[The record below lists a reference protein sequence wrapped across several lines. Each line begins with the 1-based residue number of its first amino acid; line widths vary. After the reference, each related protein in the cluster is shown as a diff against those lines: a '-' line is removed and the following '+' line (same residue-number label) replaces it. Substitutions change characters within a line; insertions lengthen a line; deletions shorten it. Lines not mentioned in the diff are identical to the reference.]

1 MSESARLESVYELDA
16 TTAWVRG
23 GGYSRVALQM
33 PDELLGDAT
42 AVAAALERRCND
54 ALDRAEGA
62 PVRVFVLADTTF
74 GSCCVDEVAA
84 AHHNADCIVHFGRAC
99 MSPVARL
106 PARFVFHKV
115 EIDTDTC
122 AAAIRAHAAA
132 LARPEATPD
141 DDRRVEALVVLVDQ
155 EHAHRAAALREA
167 VARETTDRDAG
178 AGPPVVFADAAPV
191 EALPR
196 ARAFSK
202 APRARRCGG
211 GCSCASESACGRP
224 ELSCGD
230 DAGDGTCATCG
241 EPRPSDQDPSAAT
254 ERDGDET
261 YDFRGK
267 TSSSSNDDESSS
279 VRVGGHFFSLP
290 SGRRSEPFLSRCA
303 FVWVGRGESPSLTQA
318 LSVLHGRCRG
328 VAQFDP
334 ESGDLALEAAGSGV
348 VARVVKRRRFLIEKA
363 RESRVVGI
371 VAGTLGVAGYL
382 AAIAELRALIKR
394 SGRKSYTVVAGKPN
408 PQKLANFPEIE
419 TFVLVSCEHA
429 ALVDGRDY
437 LQPVITPWEAQVAF
451 THGAHWDG
459 EVRLDFDHLLE
470 PRGGASALGALARRE
485 EGRREETPEF
495 SFLGGGVR
503 AGPRRRV
510 PGEPRDEDEASSS
523 EGEEEGDENEG
534 VLGDGS
540 VRVKSKAAT
549 ALATRASAAVA
560 ARAGGSGIADVR
572 SGAEYL
578 LSRRTYTGLEP
589 GPRRDE
595 DGAAADAPLEAA
607 KGLSGRARSYKS
619 ENAKT

>member
-1 MSESARLESVYELDA
+1 MSAMSESARLESAYELDA

-33 PDELLGDAT
+33 PDELLGDAV

-54 ALDRAEGA
+54 APDRAEGA

-122 AAAIRAHAAA
+122 AAAICKHAAA
-132 LARPEATPD
+132 LARPEAAPD
-141 DDRRVEALVVLVDQ
+141 DDGRVEALVVLVDQ

-167 VARETTDRDAG
+167 VARETTDRGAG

-202 APRARRCGG
+202 APTALRSGG
-211 GCSCASESACGRP
+211 GCSRASESACVLQGP
-224 ELSCGD
+224 SCED
-230 DAGDGTCATCG
+230 AAGDGTCATCG
-241 EPRPSDQDPSAAT
+241 DPRPTDGDPSRAT
-254 ERDGDET
+254 ERGGEET
-261 YDFRGK
+261 SDDAK
-267 TSSSSNDDESSS
+267 KNQTSSSSTDAS

-290 SGRRSEPFLSRCA
+290 SGATEPSRCA
-303 FVWVGRGESPSLTQA
+303 FLWVGRGESPSLTHA

-334 ESGDLALEAAGSGV
+334 ESGGSAFEAAGSGV
-348 VARVVKRRRFLIEKA
+348 VARAVKRRRFLIEKA

-470 PRGGASALGALARRE
+470 PRRGAAAPGALSCE
-485 EGRREETPEF
+485 ENERREETPEF

-503 AGPRRRV
+503 AGPRRRF
-510 PGEPRDEDEASSS
+510 PGESRDEDEASSS
-523 EGEEEGDENEG
+523 ESEEEGDEQEG

-540 VRVKSKAAT
+540 VQRKSKAAT

-589 GPRRDE
+589 GPRRGE

-619 ENAKT
+619 ETAQ

>member
-1 MSESARLESVYELDA
+1 MSESARLESAYELDA
-16 TTAWVRG
+16 TAAWVRG

-33 PDELLGDAT
+33 PDELLGDAV

-54 ALDRAEGA
+54 ASDPAEGT
-62 PVRVFVLADTTF
+62 PVRIFVLADTTF

-115 EIDTDTC
+115 EIDADAC
-122 AAAIRAHAAA
+122 AAAIHAHAAA
-132 LARPEATPD
+132 LARPEAAPE

-167 VARETTDRDAG
+167 VARGTTNGGAG

-202 APRARRCGG
+202 APAAMRRCGER
-211 GCSCASESACGRP
+211 CSCASGSACGRP
-224 ELSCGD
+224 EPGGENAS
-230 DAGDGTCATCG
+230 GDGTCVTCG
-241 EPRPSDQDPSAAT
+241 DPRPSDRDPPGAT

-261 YDFRGK
+261 QKR
-267 TSSSSNDDESSS
+267 TSSNEASL
-279 VRVGGHFFSLP
+279 RVGGHFFSLP
-290 SGRRSEPFLSRCA
+290 SGASELSRCA

-334 ESGDLALEAAGSGV
+334 ESSGLASEAAGSGV

-363 RESRVVGI
+363 RESRVIGI

-394 SGRKSYTVVAGKPN
+394 SGRKSYTVVAGKPH

-470 PRGGASALGALARRE
+470 PRRAGAAAGTLSRE
-485 EGRREETPEF
+485 ERPAEETPEF

-503 AGPRRRV
+503 AGPPGRRS
-510 PGEPRDEDEASSS
+510 PGHEDGDEDEASSS
-523 EGEEEGDENEG
+523 EGEEEGDAEEG
-534 VLGDGS
+534 VLGDGY
-540 VRVKSKAAT
+540 VRRRSRAAA
-549 ALATRASAAVA
+549 ALAVRANAAVA
-560 ARAGGSGIADVR
+560 ARAGGSGVADVR

>member
-1 MSESARLESVYELDA
+1 MSESARLESAYELDA
-16 TTAWVRG
+16 TAAWVRG

-33 PDELLGDAT
+33 PDELLGDAV

-54 ALDRAEGA
+54 APDRAEGD

-115 EIDTDTC
+115 EIDTDAC
-122 AAAIRAHAAA
+122 AAAIREHADA
-132 LARPEATPD
+132 LARPETAPD
-141 DDRRVEALVVLVDQ
+141 DIVEALVVLVDQ

-167 VARETTDRDAG
+167 VARETTNRGAG
-178 AGPPVVFADAAPV
+178 AGPPVVLADAAPV

-211 GCSCASESACGRP
+211 GCSCASGGACGRP
-224 ELSCGD
+224 EPSGE
-230 DAGDGTCATCG
+230 DASGDGTCATCG
-241 EPRPSDQDPSAAT
+241 AAEPDRDRFEAA
-254 ERDGDET
+254 ERDET
-261 YDFRGK
+261 E
-267 TSSSSNDDESSS
+267 TETEPEPEPETASSL
-279 VRVGGHFFSLP
+279 RVGGHFFSLP
-290 SGRRSEPFLSRCA
+290 CGATEPSRCA
-303 FVWVGRGESPSLTQA
+303 FVWVGRGGSPSLTHA

-334 ESGDLALEAAGSGV
+334 ESGVLAEEAAGSGV

-363 RESRVVGI
+363 RESNVIGI

-382 AAIAELRALIKR
+382 AAIASLRALIKR

-470 PRGGASALGALARRE
+470 KEPSPGAAARGALSGEETRE
-485 EGRREETPEF
+485 GETPEF

-503 AGPRRRV
+503 AGPRRRFET
-510 PGEPRDEDEASSS
+510 GESQDEDEASSS
-523 EGEEEGDENEG
+523 EEEREEEREG

-540 VRVKSKAAT
+540 VRRKSKAAT
-549 ALATRASAAVA
+549 ALAVRATAAVA
-560 ARAGGSGIADVR
+560 ARAGGSGVADVR

-589 GPRRDE
+589 GPRRGE

-607 KGLSGRARSYKS
+607 KGLSGRARSYES
-619 ENAKT
+619 ENAQ

>member
-1 MSESARLESVYELDA
+1 MSAMSESARLESAYELDA

-33 PDELLGDAT
+33 PDELLGDAV

-54 ALDRAEGA
+54 APDRAEGA

-115 EIDTDTC
+115 EIDADAC
-122 AAAIRAHAAA
+122 AAAIHAHAAA
-132 LARPEATPD
+132 LARPEAAPE

-167 VARETTDRDAG
+167 VARGTTNGGAG

-202 APRARRCGG
+202 APAAMRRCGER
-211 GCSCASESACGRP
+211 CSCASGSACGRP
-224 ELSCGD
+224 EPGGENAS
-230 DAGDGTCATCG
+230 GDGTCVTCG
-241 EPRPSDQDPSAAT
+241 DPRPSDRDPPGAT

-261 YDFRGK
+261 QKR
-267 TSSSSNDDESSS
+267 TSSNDASL
-279 VRVGGHFFSLP
+279 RVGSHFFSLP
-290 SGRRSEPFLSRCA
+290 SGASELSRCA

-334 ESGDLALEAAGSGV
+334 ESGGLASEAAGSGV

-363 RESRVVGI
+363 RESRVIGI

-470 PRGGASALGALARRE
+470 PRRGAAAPGALSCE
-485 EGRREETPEF
+485 ENERREETPEF

-503 AGPRRRV
+503 AGPRRRF
-510 PGEPRDEDEASSS
+510 PGESRDEDEASSS
-523 EGEEEGDENEG
+523 ESEEEGDEQEG

-540 VRVKSKAAT
+540 VQRKSKAAT

-589 GPRRDE
+589 GPRRGE

-619 ENAKT
+619 ETAQ